1 LYTLRI
7 PFQLPPGQEIDGSF
21 STQLGNLVI
30 EVCQEGSRYVL
41 TVEGLESQQAAEDYL
56 QAIWAGLMWV
66 LLQRNLAFQVHMT
79 LQGVV
84 WIPGPID
91 NFFGTGRKVTE
102 DGAID
107 VKRPMVYPSGRKLL
121 KSEAFPVTAVIS
133 TRASIVCDVLL
144 EGLSFP
150 YAASV
155 ISDRKLMIAI
165 ELYEAFWTE
174 SSQSARFLTLVMA
187 LEALATSSPRPPR
200 VLALLEEWVSQL
212 EEMQNQGD
220 LDSDES
226 GALDSLKHEIFF
238 RKEDSIR
245 SQIRSLVYDTL
256 SKNGDADASEM
267 AKKAVAVYDRRS
279 TLVHEGFLPD
289 SELSD
294 AIRSAQQIVARVL
307 KARFL
312 TVASDPHE

>member
-56 QAIWAGLMWV
+56 QAIWARLMWV

-84 WIPGPID
+84 GIPGPID
-91 NFFGTGRKVTE
+91 NFSGTGRKVTA
-102 DGAID
+102 DGVID
-107 VKRPMVYPSGRKLL
+107 VKRPVVYPSGRKLL

-133 TRASIVCDVLL
+133 TRASTVCEVLL

-155 ISDRKLMIAI
+155 ISDRKLKLAI
-165 ELYEAFWTE
+165 ELYGAHFTE
-174 SSQSARFLTLVMA
+174 SSQNAKFLTLMMA
-187 LEALATSSPRPPR
+187 LEALA
-200 VLALLEEWVSQL
+200 
-212 EEMQNQGD
+212 
-220 LDSDES
+220 S
-226 GALDSLKHEIFF
+226 GK
-238 RKEDSIR
+238 RKEFAIR
-245 SQIRSLVYDTL
+245 RMIQEVLNGESDVVDLSREVGRVY
-256 SKNGDADASEM
+256 
-267 AKKAVAVYDRRS
+267 KKRNK
-279 TLVHEGFLPD
+279 LVHEG
-289 SELSD
+289 ELSD
-294 AIRSAQQIVARVL
+294 AELSSAITSSRNIVRRVL
-307 KARFL
+307 KAKFMQA
-312 TVASDPHE
+312 ASAINE